1 VQQEI
6 ELKLKISPTMAEE
19 FPNSKFIQQQL
30 VGGQTSQKRIMK
42 NTYFD
47 TPEQNLSE
55 LGFALRLR
63 KQDEQWLQTLKDSG
77 KAEAGLHQRNE
88 WEWSLEKGELDL
100 SLLPQVLVDQLGDS
114 INKLQPMFSTDFQRT
129 IWNLLTA
136 EGGQIELALDQGEVK
151 AGSLSE
157 LISELELELKA
168 GEQSELLA
176 LAEQLQAELKLEP
189 FNQSKAERGYRLFK
203 KQQTLAQANNVK

>member
-1 VQQEI
+1 
-6 ELKLKISPTMAEE
+6 
-19 FPNSKFIQQQL
+19 
-30 VGGQTSQKRIMK
+30 
-42 NTYFD
+42 
-47 TPEQNLSE
+47 
-55 LGFALRLR
+55 
-63 KQDEQWLQTLKDSG
+63 
-77 KAEAGLHQRNE
+77 
-88 WEWSLEKGELDL
+88 
-100 SLLPQVLVDQLGDS
+100 
-114 INKLQPMFSTDFQRT
+114 MFSTVFQRN
-129 IWNLLTA
+129 IWILLTA
-136 EGGQIELALDQGEVK
+136 EGGLIELALDQGEVK